1 MSPAYIYVMAN
12 PLRHLQGQISSK
24 AHIGSSA
31 PDELLRAG
39 APEEEKYSDY
49 DENLVN
55 YDVSM
60 VWLWCS
66 LHYSML

>member
-39 APEEEKYSDY
+39 APEKPLRLPRLELRAPESQIVHNISSYT
-49 DENLVN
+49 
-55 YDVSM
+55 
-60 VWLWCS
+60 
-66 LHYSML
+66 